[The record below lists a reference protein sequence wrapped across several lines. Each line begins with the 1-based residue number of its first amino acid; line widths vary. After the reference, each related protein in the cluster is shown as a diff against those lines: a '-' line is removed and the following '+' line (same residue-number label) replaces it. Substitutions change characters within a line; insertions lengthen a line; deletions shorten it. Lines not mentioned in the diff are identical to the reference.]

1 MTNNVTTVTVRN
13 RLGNQYGN
21 LDVQVNT
28 WANQQNTGN
37 LTISAGDEKMV
48 YPLPAAY
55 KSSLPPQLD
64 SIDIEVSEVTNGIH
78 IPIKIYPYGLNV
90 VVSHAILQNKWTI
103 IFEPL
108 ITEGTGTKGGD
119 SNVNVTIGQDEP
131 MELFAFLAV
140 VTAIG
145 LFAGPLLYGISPV
158 LWGAA
163 VGVTFVGAVA
173 AWYKSAVKKQKKRK
187 RTLENR

>member
-1 MTNNVTTVTVRN
+1 MTNNVTTVTVKNKLGRKFKDRN
-13 RLGNQYGN
+13 
-21 LDVQVNT
+21 VEVNT
-28 WANQQNTGN
+28 WVDGK
-37 LTISAGDEKMV
+37 LFKSFTISFGDEMMV
-48 YPLPAAY
+48 YPFDQ
-55 KSSLPPQLD
+55 KDQPQLD
-64 SIDIEVSEVTNGIH
+64 SIDIEVLGGVTV
-78 IPIKIYPYGLNV
+78 IPIPISIDSADDLNLQFLNA
-90 VVSHAILQNKWTI
+90 SGQNKWKVN
-103 IFEPL
+103 FNSLKKPGVKL
-108 ITEGTGTKGGD
+108 MGNGGD